1 MAENQLAALARL
13 YTDDGIECLPVDG
26 GLVLRLTP
34 AQAVRLLAGQ
44 DCEDLAARTDGV
56 RQYLAVVGGI

>member
-13 YTDDGIECLPVDG
+13 YTDDGIHCEETDG

-34 AQAVRLLAGQ
+34 AQAVQLLAGQ
-44 DCEDLAARTDGV
+44 DCEDLPARVDGV